1 MIRPFLFRKFF
12 SQHWDACS
20 ILMPDFVVNTGQSM
34 SSKDDSQNLPEISS
48 GNAYWSDA
56 TDQLPPVDEDPKVTS
71 TAATKKQGSVLREV
85 IETALIA
92 ILIFVGV
99 RTLVLNFRVDGSS
112 MLPSLVNG
120 EMLLVN
126 RNSYNS
132 YDLYSL
138 VDWLPGVEHAEAK
151 EFTLFDGPNRGD
163 VVVFNPP
170 VSSDKPYIKRVI
182 GLPGDTVEIKDG
194 EVWVNGTQ
202 LEEDYLHGDATD
214 CQPRACDPVIVPEG
228 SVFVLGDNR
237 SHSSDSRYFGTVE
250 IPRIVGK
257 AWITYWPIG
266 HIGTVPTSD
275 YDELN
280 GDGG

>member
-1 MIRPFLFRKFF
+1 
-12 SQHWDACS
+12 
-20 ILMPDFVVNTGQSM
+20 M
-34 SSKDDSQNLPEISS
+34 SSTDDSQLSKPTPS
-48 GNAYWSDA
+48 GTPYWSDDLA
-56 TDQLPPVDEDPKVTS
+56 PAMPSDEEPVVT
-71 TAATKKQGSVLREV
+71 TTPAAKKQGSVIREV

-126 RNSYNS
+126 RNSYES
-132 YDLYSL
+132 YDLYTL
-138 VDWLPGVEHAEAK
+138 VDWLPGIEHAEAK
-151 EFTLFDGPNRGD
+151 EFTPFDGPNRGD

-170 VSSDKPYIKRVI
+170 VTSDKPYIKRVI

-194 EVWVNGTQ
+194 GVWVNGIELDET
-202 LEEDYLHGDATD
+202 YLHGDTTD
-214 CQPRACDPVIVPEG
+214 CQPRACDPVVVPEG

-237 SHSSDSRYFGTVE
+237 AHSSDSRYFGPVE
-250 IPRIVGK
+250 ISDIVGK

-266 HIGTVPTSD
+266 HIGDVPSAD

-280 GDGG
+280 GEGN

>member
-1 MIRPFLFRKFF
+1 MARLFLFPPALSEFSSSCGILLPNFIAKHGRK
-12 SQHWDACS
+12 
-20 ILMPDFVVNTGQSM
+20 M
-34 SSKDDSQNLPEISS
+34 SSTDQSKFAPTSS
-48 GNAYWSDA
+48 SSSNSYWSDESA
-56 TDQLPPVDEDPKVTS
+56 VADPVDEEPEVRS
-71 TAATKKQGSVLREV
+71 TPAKKQGSVIREV

-126 RNSYNS
+126 RNAYKSW
-132 YDLYSL
+132 DLYTL
-138 VDWLPGVEHAEAK
+138 VDWIPGVEHAEAK

-163 VVVFNPP
+163 VIVFDPP

-194 EVWVNGTQ
+194 GVWVNGVQ
-202 LEEDYLHGDATD
+202 LDEPYLHGDTTD
-214 CQPRACDPVIVPEG
+214 CQPRACDPVVVPEG

-237 SHSSDSRYFGTVE
+237 SHSSDSRYFGTIE
-250 IPRIVGK
+250 IEDIVGK

-266 HIGTVPTSD
+266 HVGTVPTAD
-275 YDELN
+275 YDELEEA
-280 GDGG
+280 GS

>member
-1 MIRPFLFRKFF
+1 M
-12 SQHWDACS
+12 
-20 ILMPDFVVNTGQSM
+20 
-34 SSKDDSQNLPEISS
+34 
-48 GNAYWSDA
+48 
-56 TDQLPPVDEDPKVTS
+56 
-71 TAATKKQGSVLREV
+71 
-85 IETALIA
+85 
-92 ILIFVGV
+92 GV

-126 RNSYNS
+126 RNSYES
-132 YDLYSL
+132 WDLYTL

-151 EFTLFDGPNRGD
+151 DFTLFDGPNRGD
-163 VVVFNPP
+163 VIVFNPP

-194 EVWVNGTQ
+194 GVWVNGIEFDET
-202 LEEDYLHGDATD
+202 YLQGDTTD
-214 CQPRACDPVIVPEG
+214 CQPQACDPVVVPEG

-237 SHSSDSRYFGTVE
+237 DHSSDSRYFGPVE
-250 IPRIVGK
+250 ISDIVGK

-266 HIGTVPTSD
+266 HIGTVPSAD

-280 GDGG
+280 GNGE

>member
-1 MIRPFLFRKFF
+1 MTSTDDTDF
-12 SQHWDACS
+12 SRTQPSVD
-20 ILMPDFVVNTGQSM
+20 G
-34 SSKDDSQNLPEISS
+34 
-48 GNAYWSDA
+48 YWSDDA
-56 TDQLPPVDEDPKVTS
+56 DAQTPSVDDPTIS
-71 TAATKKQGSVLREV
+71 TKPAKKQGSVVREIV
-85 IETALIA
+85 ETALIA

-126 RNSYNS
+126 RNSYES
-132 YDLYSL
+132 YDLYTL
-138 VDWLPGVEHAEAK
+138 VDWLPGVEHADAK
-151 EFTLFDGPNRGD
+151 EFTPFDGPHRGD

-170 VSSDKPYIKRVI
+170 VTSDKPYIKRVI

-194 EVWVNGTQ
+194 GVWVNGVE
-202 LEEDYLHGDATD
+202 LDESYLHGDTTD
-214 CQPRACDPVIVPEG
+214 CQPRACDPVVVPEG

-237 SHSSDSRYFGTVE
+237 AHSSDSRYFGPVK
-250 IPRIVGK
+250 ISSIVGK

-266 HIGTVPTSD
+266 HIGTVPTAD

-280 GDGG
+280 GSGS

>member
-1 MIRPFLFRKFF
+1 
-12 SQHWDACS
+12 
-20 ILMPDFVVNTGQSM
+20 MPDFIAETGHTM
-34 SSKDDSQNLPEISS
+34 SSTDETEFSRSTAS
-48 GNAYWSDA
+48 GNAYWSDDSANPA
-56 TDQLPPVDEDPKVTS
+56 TADDEPVVT
-71 TAATKKQGSVLREV
+71 TTPAGKKQGSVVREV

-126 RNSYNS
+126 RNSYQS
-132 YDLYSL
+132 WDLYTL

-151 EFTLFDGPNRGD
+151 EFTLFDGPHRGD
-163 VVVFNPP
+163 VIVFNPP
-170 VSSDKPYIKRVI
+170 VTSDKPYIKRVV

-194 EVWVNGTQ
+194 SVWVNGTQ
-202 LEEDYLHGDATD
+202 LDETYLEGDTTD
-214 CQPRACDPVIVPEG
+214 CQPRACDPVLVPEG

-237 SHSSDSRYFGTVE
+237 AHSSDSRYFGPVK
-250 IPRIVGK
+250 ISDIVGK

-266 HIGTVPTSD
+266 HMGSVPSAD

-280 GDGG
+280 GNGA

>member
-1 MIRPFLFRKFF
+1 
-12 SQHWDACS
+12 
-20 ILMPDFVVNTGQSM
+20 M
-34 SSKDDSQNLPEISS
+34 SSTDDSEFSRSTAPS
-48 GNAYWSDA
+48 NAYWADETA
-56 TDQLPPVDEDPKVTS
+56 TQAAADDEPDVT
-71 TAATKKQGSVLREV
+71 TTPAAKKQGSVIREV

-92 ILIFVGV
+92 VLIFVGV

-126 RNSYNS
+126 RNSYS
-132 YDLYSL
+132 SWDLYTL

-151 EFTLFDGPNRGD
+151 ELTLFDGPNRGD
-163 VVVFNPP
+163 VIVFNPP

-194 EVWVNGTQ
+194 GVWVNGTQ
-202 LEEDYLHGDATD
+202 LDETYLHGDTTD
-214 CQPRACDPVIVPEG
+214 CQPRACDPVVVPEG

-237 SHSSDSRYFGTVE
+237 AHSSDSRYFGPVE
-250 IPRIVGK
+250 ISKIVGE

-266 HIGTVPTSD
+266 HIGTVPSAD
-275 YDELN
+275 YDELDGN
-280 GDGG
+280 GS

>member
-1 MIRPFLFRKFF
+1 M
-12 SQHWDACS
+12 
-20 ILMPDFVVNTGQSM
+20 LMPGYAADNGQTM
-34 SSKDDSQNLPEISS
+34 SSRDETEFSRS
-48 GNAYWSDA
+48 NAAGTPYWSDES
-56 TDQLPPVDEDPKVTS
+56 DPGPIVESDPPEVSSP
-71 TAATKKQGSVLREV
+71 AKKRQGSVVREIV
-85 IETALIA
+85 ETALIA
-92 ILIFVGV
+92 IVIFVGV

-126 RNSYNS
+126 RNSYES
-132 YDLYSL
+132 WDLYSL

-163 VVVFNPP
+163 VIVFNPP

-194 EVWVNGTQ
+194 GVWVNGIALDET
-202 LEEDYLHGDATD
+202 YLHGDTTD
-214 CQPRACDPVIVPEG
+214 CQPQACNPVVVPDG

-237 SHSSDSRYFGTVE
+237 DHSSDSRYFGPVE
-250 IPRIVGK
+250 ISSIVGK

-266 HIGTVPTSD
+266 HIGSVPSAD
-275 YDELN
+275 YDEL
-280 GDGG
+280 DGGA